1 MNWENHSYHPWNFL
15 CPACSEEVDYNKQL
29 SEKSATCLCGNQID
43 INYFI
48 PDFLTPDR
56 RKYFDKFLKSYL
68 SIRHLEGRAELTVK
82 EYNNLPYV
90 EAGTPLAWQ
99 WYIRAKSYEALKKLL
114 LRMIPEGA
122 KILDLG
128 AGNGWLCNRL
138 NKLGYDSLAV
148 DVNIDEFDGLRAIQ
162 TYGAH
167 LPSIRCE
174 FDNLPVENNTVDAVI
189 FNASFHYVANAAATL
204 SNIMRIIKPGG
215 FLIIMD
221 SPVYKARS
229 SGDEMIATLHDDF
242 EKKYGDRSDHLNQI
256 GFLTHTEID
265 RLADQFSLKMKK
277 YKIGYGIKWALRPW
291 IAKIKGK
298 REPAKFA
305 LYSFQKID

>member
-1 MNWENHSYHPWNFL
+1 MNRENNSHNPWRLL
-15 CPACSEEVDYNKQL
+15 CPACSEEVDCNTQL
-29 SEKSATCLCGNQID
+29 PEKSAICLCGNQID
-43 INYFI
+43 INHFI

-56 RKYFDKFLKSYL
+56 RKYFDRFLKSYL

-82 EYNNLPYV
+82 QYNNLPYA

-99 WYIRAKSYEALKKLL
+99 WFIRAKSYEALKKLL
-114 LRMIPEGA
+114 LKTIPQGA

-138 NKLGYDSLAV
+138 NKLGYDPVAV
-148 DVNIDEFDGLRAIQ
+148 DVNVDEFDGLRAIR

-174 FDNLPVENNTVDAVI
+174 FDNLPLENDTVDAVI

-204 SNIMRIIKPGG
+204 SHIMRILKLGG

-229 SGDEMIATLHDDF
+229 SGDEMIATHHDNF
-242 EKKYGDRSDHLNQI
+242 EEKYGDRSDHLNQI
-256 GFLTHTEID
+256 GFLTHSDID
-265 RLADQFSLKMKK
+265 SFADQFSLKMQKH
-277 YKIGYGIKWALRPW
+277 KIWYGIKWALRPW
-291 IAKIKGK
+291 IAKIKRK

-305 LYSFQKID
+305 LYSFQKVD